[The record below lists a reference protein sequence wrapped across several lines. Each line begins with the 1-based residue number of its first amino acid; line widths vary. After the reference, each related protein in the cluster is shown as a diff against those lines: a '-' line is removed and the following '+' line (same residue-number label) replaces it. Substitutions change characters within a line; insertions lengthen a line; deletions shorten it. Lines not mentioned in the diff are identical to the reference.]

1 MWESLVRCAGVI
13 VMSMLIF
20 GFILMVRYLSYRETL
35 ALADK
40 GLVRP
45 SPARGND
52 KDTLRWGIVIAA
64 LGLAL
69 SIGLWP
75 LGLIPGTPS
84 FPLGFGP
91 WMLIG
96 LLPLFFGLALILI
109 YVLTHEN
116 KPADQQPETKPVE
129 PQAPGTGG

>member
-1 MWESLVRCAGVI
+1 MWNSLIPCGGAI
-13 VMSMLIF
+13 VLVALIL
-20 GFILMVRYLSYRETL
+20 GFVVLMRYLGYRETL

-45 SPARGND
+45 LPTRVNG
-52 KDTLRWGIVIAA
+52 KDALRWGIVIAA

-69 SIGLWP
+69 CLGLWP
-75 LGLIPGTPS
+75 LGLIPGAPS

-109 YVLTHEN
+109 YVLTHEAKPAEKQAEN
-116 KPADQQPETKPVE
+116 KPLE
-129 PQAPGTGG
+129 PPATGAGV

>member
-1 MWESLVRCAGVI
+1 MWNGIIPCAGTIGLVG
-13 VMSMLIF
+13 LIL
-20 GFILMVRYLSYRETL
+20 GFIALMRYLSYRETL

-40 GLVRP
+40 GLVRA
-45 SPARGND
+45 SPARGGNG

-69 SIGLWP
+69 CIGLWP
-75 LGLIPGTPS
+75 LGLIPGAPS

-96 LLPLFFGLALILI
+96 LLPTFFGLALILI
-109 YVLTHEN
+109 YVLTHES
-116 KPADQQPETKPVE
+116 KPADKEPEAKRVE
-129 PQAPGTGG
+129 PPTP